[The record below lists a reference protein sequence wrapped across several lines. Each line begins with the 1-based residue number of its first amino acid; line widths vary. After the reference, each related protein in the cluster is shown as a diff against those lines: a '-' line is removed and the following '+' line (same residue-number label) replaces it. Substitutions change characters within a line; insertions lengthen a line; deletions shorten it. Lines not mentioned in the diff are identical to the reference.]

1 MKDARVKSYQVWGSI
16 SHGGMGEVWLARHED
31 LAIPVIIKTLL
42 PGVGE
47 TFEVRYNRLLQEAR
61 LMARLTSPRIV
72 RVVDAGVY
80 AAPHVAADSTPYLV
94 EEYVDGIDLAELE
107 RKRREIFRRPL
118 PLWLVTGVLAQAAE
132 GLDSAH
138 QGGVIHCDVKPS
150 NLFGHGH
157 ARIKVGDFGVAV
169 AAASAEGSPPAGTP
183 GFMAPEQW
191 LGDRVDRRADVYA
204 LGATGYALRYG
215 RTPFGSPKEA
225 LRLDAAPQFPMP
237 STPEE
242 AYFQHV
248 LARMMARRTEARYP
262 TMSSPWHLFESLSAA
277 TRPKLRQIRL
287 NPTTFELERVK
298 VTFEVGD
305 LTAVETDA
313 IVNSAT
319 TDLAMR
325 NSLADAIRIAGG
337 DEIEEQALSLGP
349 RALGECVRT
358 NAGKLR
364 AKAVLHAV
372 GGWHE
377 VSCVA
382 RATHRALW
390 LAEEQKYARLA
401 LPAIATGAQRVSL
414 EACAD
419 SMLSA
424 IRIHLAMGGSQLR
437 ELRFVLPTQE
447 KLKRFVD
454 VAAGVIM
461 GGVDSHSYDDTHD
474 APVEQHETAIAH
486 TLFASGG
493 QLQTPQRALERA
505 NTASGIEVVEQAMD
519 AATTAAQE
527 KKAND

>member
-1 MKDARVKSYQVWGSI
+1 
-16 SHGGMGEVWLARHED
+16 MGEVWLARHED
-31 LAIPVIIKTLL
+31 LAIPVIFKTLL

-47 TFEVRYNRLLQEAR
+47 TFEVRYQRLLQEAR

-80 AAPHVAADSTPYLV
+80 TPPDPDSESLPYLV

-107 RKRREIFRRPL
+107 RRRREVFRRPL

-169 AAASAEGSPPAGTP
+169 ASASAEGAPPAGTP

-191 LGDRVDRRADVYA
+191 LAERVERRADVYA
-204 LGATGYALRYG
+204 LGATGFALRYG
-215 RTPFGSPKEA
+215 RTPFASPTEGLK
-225 LRLDAAPQFPMP
+225 LDALPMFPPP

-248 LARMMARRTEARYP
+248 LGRMLARRADARYAS
-262 TMSSPWHLFESLSAA
+262 MSTPWHLFEQLSAA
-277 TRPKLRQIRL
+277 TRPKLRQVRL
-287 NPTTFELERVK
+287 SANEFELERVRI
-298 VTFEVGD
+298 TFEVGD
-305 LTAVETDA
+305 LTTIETDA

-319 TDLAMR
+319 TDLSMR
-325 NSLADAIRIAGG
+325 SSLADAIRCAGG
-337 DEIEEQALSLGP
+337 DQIEEEALALGP
-349 RALGECVRT
+349 RALGECVLT
-358 NAGKLR
+358 SAGTLK
-364 AKAVLHAV
+364 AKAILHAV

-377 VSCVA
+377 VSCIA

-390 LAEEQKYARLA
+390 LAEEKKFARIA
-401 LPAIATGAQRVSL
+401 LPAIATGAQKVPV
-414 EACAD
+414 EAAAD

-424 IRIHLAMGGSQLR
+424 LRIHIAMGGSQLR

-447 KLKRFVD
+447 KLRRFVD

-461 GGVDSHSYDDTHD
+461 GGGDAHSYDDAHD
-474 APVEQHETAIAH
+474 APVDLHESANAR
-486 TLFASGG
+486 TLFASAVNSSPSPVR
-493 QLQTPQRALERA
+493 QELWQQQTESGVELVASVTDDVQRLATQA
-505 NTASGIEVVEQAMD
+505 AEQKNNKP
-519 AATTAAQE
+519 E
-527 KKAND
+527 

>member
-1 MKDARVKSYQVWGSI
+1 MQDARIKSYQIWGSI

-31 LAIPVIIKTLL
+31 LAIPVVFKTLL
-42 PGVGE
+42 PGIAE
-47 TFEVRYNRLLQEAR
+47 TFELRYSRLLQEAR

-80 AAPHVAADSTPYLV
+80 TPEDPEQESLPYLV

-107 RKRREIFRRPL
+107 RNRREILRRPL
-118 PLWLVTGVLAQAAE
+118 PLWLVTGVLSQAAE

-169 AAASAEGSPPAGTP
+169 ASASAAGAPPAGTP

-191 LGDRVDRRADVYA
+191 LSEGVERQADVYG
-204 LGATGYALRYG
+204 LGATGFALRYG
-215 RTPFGSPKEA
+215 RPPFASPKDA
-225 LRLDAAPQFPMP
+225 LRMDATPNFPPP

-248 LARMMARRTEARYP
+248 LGRMLARRADARYA
-262 TMSSPWHLFESLSAA
+262 TMSAPWHLFESLSSA
-277 TRPKLRQIRL
+277 TRPKLHHVRIGPNEFQLAHVRL
-287 NPTTFELERVK
+287 
-298 VTFEVGD
+298 TFEVGD
-305 LTAVETDA
+305 LTTNNADA

-319 TDLAMR
+319 TDLTMR
-325 NSLADAIRIAGG
+325 SSLSDAIRLAGG
-337 DEIEEQALSLGP
+337 DEIEDQALALGP
-349 RALGECVRT
+349 KALGECVLT
-358 NAGKLR
+358 GAGKLK
-364 AKAVLHAV
+364 AKAILHAV

-377 VSCVA
+377 VSCVS

-390 LAEEQKYARLA
+390 LAEQNRFTSLA
-401 LPAIATGAQRVSL
+401 LPAIATGAQRVPV

-424 IRIHLAMGGSQLR
+424 IRIHLATGGSQLK
-437 ELRFVLPTQE
+437 EIRFVLPTQE

-461 GGVDSHSYDDTHD
+461 GGVDAHSYDDHND
-474 APVEQHETAIAH
+474 SPVESHESALARTVFVSRPAEKP
-486 TLFASGG
+486 ASADVSRA
-493 QLQTPQRALERA
+493 QTHSAVALARE
-505 NTASGIEVVEQAMD
+505 EQELD
-519 AATTAAQE
+519 AANKQS
-527 KKAND
+527 D